1 MKINTTFRHMDSDD
15 DIRSYVEEK
24 IEKLAEKYFRKPQEA
39 TVILSAEKFRRGAE
53 IILRADNMQL
63 TGKEEKEDL
72 RSAVDLALDKIEKQT
87 RKKSKK
93 IDKKKKS
100 NNDLKHSF
108 AVYRGMP
115 EETPAE
121 GEAADPEVIKVDK
134 FIPKPLS
141 VDDAIVMLEDQGDDF
156 IVYRDAESMNIAV
169 IYRRPDGNYGL
180 IEPED

>member
-24 IEKLAEKYFRKPQEA
+24 LEKLAGKYFRKPQEA
-39 TVILSAEKFRRGAE
+39 DVILSAEKFRRSVE

-72 RSAVDLALDKIEKQT
+72 RSAVDLVLDKLEKQT

-93 IDKKKKS
+93 IDRKKNRS
-100 NNDLKHSF
+100 NDLKNSF
-108 AVYRGMP
+108 AVYRQA
-115 EETPAE
+115 EESPGETE
-121 GEAADPEVIKVDK
+121 GTEPEVIKADR
-134 FIPKPLS
+134 FIPKPMS
-141 VDDAIVMLEDQGDDF
+141 VDDAVVILEEQGDDF
-156 IVYRDAESMNIAV
+156 IVYRDAESMSIAV

-180 IEPED
+180 IEPEE